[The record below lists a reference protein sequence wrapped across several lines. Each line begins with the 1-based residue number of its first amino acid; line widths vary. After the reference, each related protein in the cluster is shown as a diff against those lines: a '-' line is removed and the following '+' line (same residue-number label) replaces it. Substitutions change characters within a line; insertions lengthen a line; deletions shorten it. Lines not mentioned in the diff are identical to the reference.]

1 MRTLNFLLL
10 LILSSSVAQA
20 GIVINGTRVIY
31 PESEKE
37 ITLRLNN
44 EGNKSSLVQTW
55 IDKGNSSAK
64 VNQIDV
70 PFVILPPVF
79 RVEPKQG
86 QTLRISYTGQNLPAD
101 RESVFYLNVLD
112 IPPNPENVHS
122 NNVQMAFR
130 SRIKLFFRPQAMK
143 SESYSDAVDKL
154 TWSSG
159 SCSTCI
165 EVKNPTPFN
174 ITITKIYFTAESKE
188 GSGIQGAMIAP
199 FSSQNFKL
207 GSNVGTNNITFSYLN
222 DYGGTV
228 KAQLKKR

>member
-1 MRTLNFLLL
+1 MRALNFLLL
-10 LILSSSVAQA
+10 FILSSSVAQA

-55 IDKGNSSAK
+55 IDKGNSAAK

-70 PFVILPPVF
+70 PFVILPPIF
-79 RVEPKQG
+79 RVEPQQG

-112 IPPNPENVHS
+112 IPPNPENAQG
-122 NNVQMAFR
+122 NNIQMAFR

-143 SESYSDAVDKL
+143 SESYSAAVGKL
-154 TWSSG
+154 TWSAG

-165 EVKNPTPFN
+165 EVKNPTPFH
-174 ITITKIYFTAESKE
+174 ITITKIYLTTDGKE
-188 GSGIQGAMIAP
+188 GSGFQGAMIAP
-199 FSSQNFKL
+199 FSSHNFNL
-207 GSNVGTNNITFSYLN
+207 GSKVGTKNITFSYLN

-228 KAQLKKR
+228 KTQLKKG

>member
-1 MRTLNFLLL
+1 MRALNFLFLL
-10 LILSSSVAQA
+10 MLSSSVAQA
-20 GIVINGTRVIY
+20 GIIINGTRVVY

-44 EGNKSSLVQTW
+44 EGSKSSLVQTW

-112 IPPNPENVHS
+112 IPPNPENAHG

-130 SRIKLFFRPQAMK
+130 SRIKLFFRPLAMK
-143 SESYSDAVDKL
+143 SESYPDAVDKL

-165 EVKNPTPFN
+165 EIKNPTPFN
-174 ITITKIYFTAESKE
+174 ITITKIYLTADSKE

-207 GSNVGTNNITFSYLN
+207 GSSPGANNITFSYLN

-228 KAQLKKR
+228 KTQLKKG

>member
-1 MRTLNFLLL
+1 MRALNLLYL
-10 LILSSSVAQA
+10 LILTSSVTQA
-20 GIVINGTRVIY
+20 GIVINGTRVVY

-55 IDKGNSSAK
+55 IDKGDSSAK

-70 PFVILPPVF
+70 PFVILPPIF

-86 QTLRISYTGQNLPAD
+86 QTLRISYTGKNLPAD

-112 IPPNPENVHS
+112 IPPNPENTQS

-130 SRIKLFFRPQAMK
+130 SRIKFFFRPLALK
-143 SESYSDAVDKL
+143 NEVYSDAVEKL
-154 TWSSG
+154 TWSEG

-174 ITITKIYFTAESKE
+174 ITITKIYLTANSKV

-199 FSSQNFKL
+199 FSSRNFKL
-207 GSNVGTNNITFSYLN
+207 GSNSGMNNITFSYLN

-228 KAQLKKR
+228 KSQLKKG